1 MTLPPEHVKAKAY
14 LLEKGTQTPVA
25 QIRERVADAFAALE
39 SLLDGVTESQAH
51 RAPGGGEW
59 SVHEILD
66 HLVATH
72 PLALEEMRALLE
84 SRHSPVSPIPA
95 GLQSADP
102 AARRWDDLRGE
113 LRRLHADVLDVL
125 GKAPDRMTDVRAP
138 IIMVI
143 NTRQAD
149 GRREGDGV
157 GRGVRL
163 EGLRHH
169 LPAPRARSS
178 GPGETGAPRPR
189 GPPRRHRLTRRVN
202 FTI

>member
-1 MTLPPEHVKAKAY
+1 MTMPPEHAKAKAY
-14 LLEKGTQTPVA
+14 LLEQGTRAPVA

-51 RAPGGGEW
+51 RAPGAGEW

-72 PLALEEMRALLE
+72 PLALTEMRALLE
-84 SRHSPVSPIPA
+84 GRHSPVSPIPA

-102 AARRWDDLRGE
+102 AGRRWDDLRGD
-113 LRRLHADVLDVL
+113 LQRLHADVLDVL

-149 GRREGDGV
+149 GTVKAMEWVEECDWKACAIIFRLHELDHLGQARRT
-157 GRGVRL
+157 
-163 EGLRHH
+163 LRA
-169 LPAPRARSS
+169 LAD
-178 GPGETGAPRPR
+178 
-189 GPPRRHRLTRRVN
+189 
-202 FTI
+202 